1 MALDLSELNDGLNQ
15 LQKTF
20 NDISEMHD
28 VIVESSNFLISQLTE
43 LLQEQESIDDFL
55 LDD

>member
-20 NDISEMHD
+20 HDISEMHEI
-28 VIVESSNFLISQLTE
+28 IVESSNFLISQLTE
-43 LLQEQESIDDFL
+43 LLKDEDKVDDFL